1 LEPTFDTFGSLVKI
15 DVINSGI
22 GFVEMPEIKIQTET
36 GYNAK
41 ILPVFK
47 VNKDIATLQQVNQ
60 DQIISVVDCVGKV

>member
-1 LEPTFDTFGSLVKI
+1 MEPTFDTFGSLVKI